1 MAQKTFETVMSDML
15 SYVKDKYP
23 EIDTREGS
31 IIYTAL
37 APAAAELV
45 TAYFEMDMI
54 NEQTFLSTA
63 SKEYLVKHGE
73 QLGVPLEEATFAQ
86 FKGEFNIDVA
96 IGTRFN
102 LDEFNYSVIEKLS
115 DPTDENEYY
124 TFLLV
129 CETGGSEPNT
139 HLGTLTPISF
149 VSDLTHSELTEV
161 SVYGEDEEE
170 TEVYRYR
177 LQMHVQEP
185 PVGGNVAQYNEWLN
199 TYDGVGKY
207 KVLPCWNGANTV
219 KLMILDSE
227 NRKATD
233 ELVSQVQEYFD
244 PDSKGMGDG
253 VAPIGAVVTVD
264 TVTEMPVLISCDL
277 VLKDG
282 YTEPTGVKEA
292 VTAYLNSLVLNSTT
306 IEYMPIWAE
315 IYDVESVEKI
325 NRLAVYFG
333 DTAMDSSVSPFITSA
348 TIADNTI
355 PVLSEESV
363 WGVVK

>member
-1 MAQKTFETVMSDML
+1 MTQKTFETVMSDML

-31 IIYTAL
+31 MIYTAL
-37 APAAAELV
+37 APAAVELV
-45 TAYFEMDMI
+45 TAYYEMAMI
-54 NEQTFLSTA
+54 NEQTFLDTA
-63 SKEYLVKHGE
+63 SKDYLVMHGN
-73 QLGVPLEEATFAQ
+73 QLGVPIEEATFAH
-86 FKGEFNIDVA
+86 FKGEFNVEVDDS
-96 IGTRFN
+96 RFN
-102 LDEFNYSVIEKLS
+102 LGEFNYAVIEKLS
-115 DPTDENEYY
+115 DPSEENEYY
-124 TFLLV
+124 VYELV
-129 CETGGSEPNT
+129 CETAGSEPNS

-149 VSDLTHSELTEV
+149 VSGLTHSELTEV
-161 SVYGEDEEE
+161 ITYGEDEEE

-177 LQMHVQEP
+177 LQTHVQEP
-185 PVGGNVAQYNEWLN
+185 PVNGNVAQYNEWLD

-207 KVLPCWNGANTV
+207 KVLPCWNGVNTV
-219 KLMILDSE
+219 KLVILDTE
-227 NRKATD
+227 NRKAND

-244 PDSKGMGDG
+244 PLASQGMGDG

-277 VLKDG
+277 VLKEG

-315 IYDVESVEKI
+315 IYDAESVAKI

-363 WGVVK
+363 WGVVE